1 MEYLVLEIKSYIW
14 MRVRRRRRGIAMKE
28 IFLAESL
35 GIRLYLFR
43 KLRCEELFDAGHQFG
58 GCLTYAVQPSPNGL
72 VQAFLGRGGI

>member
-1 MEYLVLEIKSYIW
+1 
-14 MRVRRRRRGIAMKE
+14 MKGSN
-28 IFLAESL
+28 LAEGL

-58 GCLTYAVQPSPNGL
+58 GCLTYAVQLSPNGL